1 MQTEATLLA
10 NNSQNCW
17 MLHLVSVCTP
27 CCMLLHKVW
36 YQSNFSANNSKH
48 FFCSVIAE
56 AWRNNVG
63 SVCTALPTLL
73 GPHML
78 ITHGLQRLMGC
89 ILPTMHC
96 RSQHCWEL
104 FHPFA
109 HHCQHTRNNSQHCW
123 RNNVGSCCIR
133 LHAALSL
140 FSSIS
145 GLEKF
150 FQFQTFPSCDL
161 LTILLVALSSWS
173 FPVTILINSSK
184 RTKRAATTSLKQMD
198 WRIMILADFV
208 TNSGR
213 NLWLSWHFWI
223 KNNTFK

>member
-1 MQTEATLLA
+1 
-10 NNSQNCW
+10 
-17 MLHLVSVCTP
+17 
-27 CCMLLHKVW
+27 
-36 YQSNFSANNSKH
+36 
-48 FFCSVIAE
+48 
-56 AWRNNVG
+56 
-63 SVCTALPTLL
+63 
-73 GPHML
+73 ML

-109 HHCQHTRNNSQHCW
+109 HHCQHTRNNSRHCW
-123 RNNVGSCCIR
+123 RNNVGSSCIR

>member
-1 MQTEATLLA
+1 MQTDATLLA

-17 MLHLVSVCTP
+17 MWHLVSVCTL
-27 CCMLLHKVW
+27 CCMSLRKVW
-36 YQSNFSANNSKH
+36 YRSNFSANNSQH
-48 FFCSVIAE
+48 FFCSMIAE
-56 AWRNNVG
+56 AWCNNVG

-123 RNNVGSCCIR
+123 EFLCLFACSLKPVQLYQWFGKIFSVSNISILWLTYHSSCC
-133 LHAALSL
+133 
-140 FSSIS
+140 
-145 GLEKF
+145 
-150 FQFQTFPSCDL
+150 
-161 LTILLVALSSWS
+161 S
-173 FPVTILINSSK
+173 F
-184 RTKRAATTSLKQMD
+184 
-198 WRIMILADFV
+198 
-208 TNSGR
+208 
-213 NLWLSWHFWI
+213 
-223 KNNTFK
+223 

>member
-1 MQTEATLLA
+1 
-10 NNSQNCW
+10 
-17 MLHLVSVCTP
+17 
-27 CCMLLHKVW
+27 
-36 YQSNFSANNSKH
+36 
-48 FFCSVIAE
+48 
-56 AWRNNVG
+56 
-63 SVCTALPTLL
+63 
-73 GPHML
+73 ML

-109 HHCQHTRNNSQHCW
+109 HHCQHTRNNSRHCW
-123 RNNVGSCCIR
+123 RNNVGSSCIR
-133 LHAALSL
+133 LHAALTLSPPVVFCRKQPWTPVHL

>member
-1 MQTEATLLA
+1 MQTDATLLA

-27 CCMLLHKVW
+27 CCMLLRKVW
-36 YQSNFSANNSKH
+36 YRSNFSANNSQH

-63 SVCTALPTLL
+63 SVCTALPTLF

-96 RSQHCWEL
+96 RSQHRWEL

-123 RNNVGSCCIR
+123 RNNVGSWGILIR
-133 LHAALSL
+133 LHTALSL

-150 FQFQTFPSCDL
+150 FSFKHFHLVTYLPFFL
-161 LTILLVALSSWS
+161 LL
-173 FPVTILINSSK
+173 F
-184 RTKRAATTSLKQMD
+184 
-198 WRIMILADFV
+198 LAD
-208 TNSGR
+208 
-213 NLWLSWHFWI
+213 LSQ
-223 KNNTFK
+223 

>member
-1 MQTEATLLA
+1 MQTDATLLA
-10 NNSQNCW
+10 NNSQNCR
-17 MLHLVSVCTP
+17 MLHLASVCTP
-27 CCMLLHKVW
+27 CCMLLRKVW
-36 YQSNFSANNSKH
+36 NQSNFSANNSQH
-48 FFCSVIAE
+48 FLCSVIAE

-89 ILPTMHC
+89 ILPMMHC

-109 HHCQHTRNNSQHCW
+109 HHCQQHMQQLPTLLAQQCW
-123 RNNVGSCCIR
+123 EYCIR
-133 LHAALSL
+133 LHPALSL
-140 FSSIS
+140 FNSIS

-213 NLWLSWHFWI
+213 KLWLSWHFWI